1 MKARIV
7 TLLSILAMLGGLA
20 FLGFL
25 GWMWWESRLPGS
37 YDVMDYGVVDLGRGP
52 GGAAAAFSVAD
63 EKGETGNPDLR
74 VTLTAQKAKIR
85 LASGADVDAWTF

>member
-1 MKARIV
+1 VKGRIV

-37 YDVMDYGVVDLGRGP
+37 YDVMDYGVVDLGGGP
-52 GGAAAAFSVAD
+52 DSAAAAFSVARTAYANPP
-63 EKGETGNPDLR
+63 TGSR
-74 VTLTAQKAKIR
+74 SIQARAR
-85 LASGADVDAWTF
+85 AG